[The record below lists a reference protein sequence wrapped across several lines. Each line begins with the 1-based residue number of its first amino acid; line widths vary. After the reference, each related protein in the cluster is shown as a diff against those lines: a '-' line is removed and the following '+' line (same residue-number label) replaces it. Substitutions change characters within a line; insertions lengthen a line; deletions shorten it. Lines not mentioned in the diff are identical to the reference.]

1 MVSCGV
7 GKPNQMID
15 VDCKAH
21 VMVDDAVVES
31 GRSVSVRAA
40 FSILACT
47 DPAQVGK
54 RITEYFQVDGAAV
67 DKFYNLAEAA
77 GLLTHEQRKQAAER
91 GVGLEIDETQLKGRT
106 VCVEIKMEP
115 NMRKNPATGANE
127 IDPEKPGPFPRIGF
141 RTFAVGSKK
150 AEGVPLDRRFLGG
163 GATPPPQSARQQTQ
177 TAPAQSSAM
186 NW

>member
-1 MVSCGV
+1 MVACGA
-7 GKPNQMID
+7 GKVSSMID

-21 VMVDDAVVES
+21 AMIDDAIVET
-31 GRSVSVRAA
+31 GRSVSVKTT
-40 FSILACT
+40 FSLLACT

-77 GLLTHEQRKQAAER
+77 GLITHEQRKQAAEA
-91 GVGLEIDETQLKGRT
+91 GIGLEIDETLLKGRT

-115 NMRKNPATGANE
+115 NMRKNPATGQNE
-127 IDPEKPGPFPRIGF
+127 VDPEKPGPFPRIGF

-150 AEGVPLDRRFLGG
+150 AEGVPIDQRFVGT
-163 GATPPPQSARQQTQ
+163 AHRPAQQTRPQTPTAPPPQS
-177 TAPAQSSAM
+177 SGM